1 MSQPHLIAIAKFTRD
16 LLVYNEQLIKF
27 DRQNMPE
34 NDFNTSYIIVNG
46 SGVATKQ
53 STGAV
58 FNPTSEQMRYSESF
72 TQSVTIEFYGDNAYI
87 NAQKF
92 SLLNSSQQALEL
104 KKVLGI
110 SISHIS
116 TATDVKQI
124 LGHAYGNRMHL
135 TFNVN
140 YCPSIDV
147 ATLRIDTAQITFKE
161 DK

>member
-1 MSQPHLIAIAKFTRD
+1 MRQPHLIAVAKFVRD
-16 LLVYNEQLIKF
+16 LLAHDEQLIKF

-34 NDFNTSYIIVNG
+34 NDFNTNYIVING
-46 SGVATKQ
+46 SGIANKQ
-53 STGAV
+53 STGST
-58 FNPTSEQMRYSESF
+58 FNGTTEQMSYNESF
-72 TQSVTIEFYGDNAYI
+72 TQSVTIEFYGDDAYLNAR
-87 NAQKF
+87 KF
-92 SLLNSSQQALEL
+92 SLLNASQPALEL
-104 KKVLGI
+104 KKLLNI

-124 LGHAYGNRMHL
+124 LGSAYGIRMHL

-147 ATLRIDTAQITFKE
+147 ATLRIDTAQITFIE